1 MKRKRIYAVFIIAV
15 MVFSTGCGNTEDT
28 GKTEPVMTGD
38 SANETVETEEPD
50 AVDKETAGSESP
62 STEVKDI
69 DSMIVEKEDSE
80 LDLKEYYYSMEDRTL
95 CDDGND
101 IFSSLPF
108 ESAESIN
115 NYVTTGNV
123 PIYAENGVRI
133 GYTKENVDISA
144 IGVYGDWCYFYLDR
158 DRRFARISDIEANAI
173 TMDERDAVVMAEEA
187 EKQKAATQTQTPAGN
202 VLSGQPV
209 ANTPTEE
216 VVETPVEE
224 SVVSSDK
231 YTPEEAIAVY
241 RAAMEA
247 GGITWNPELKGNW
260 DETVGLYPI
269 EEWNLHMK
277 NYFGGSWGTGWLY
290 LDKGEPERA
299 AQSSLE
305 SFAIGNGGGD
315 SWTEYY
321 LEVTGSDE
329 NCVYCIMW
337 R

>member
-1 MKRKRIYAVFIIAV
+1 MKKKRSYAILIIAM
-15 MVFSTGCGNTEDT
+15 MVFSAGCGNTEDAS
-28 GKTEPVMTGD
+28 KTETVMTEG
-38 SANETVETEEPD
+38 SASEAVETEEPD
-50 AVDKETAGSESP
+50 AVDKETAEPGNP

-80 LDLKEYYYSMEDRTL
+80 LGLKEYYYSMEDRTL

-158 DRRFARISDIEANAI
+158 DRRYARISDIVANSI
-173 TMDERDAVVMAEEA
+173 TMDERDAIVMAEEA

-202 VLSGQPV
+202 VPSGQPV
-209 ANTPTEE
+209 VNTPTGTEPIE
-216 VVETPVEE
+216 QPVN
-224 SVVSSDK
+224 SDK
-231 YTPEEAIAVY
+231 YTPEEAIAVF
-241 RAAMEA
+241 RECMEA
-247 GGITWNPELKGNW
+247 GGMTWNPELKGNW

-290 LDKGEPERA
+290 LDKGYPEEA
-299 AQSSLE
+299 ASSDLE
-305 SFAIGNGGGD
+305 SAAIGNGGGR

-329 NCVYCIMW
+329 NCVDYIIW
-337 R
+337 AE